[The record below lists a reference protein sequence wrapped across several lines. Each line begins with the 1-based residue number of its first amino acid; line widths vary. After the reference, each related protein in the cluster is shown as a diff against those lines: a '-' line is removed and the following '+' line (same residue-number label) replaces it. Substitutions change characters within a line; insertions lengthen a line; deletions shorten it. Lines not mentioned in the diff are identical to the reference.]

1 MGASKLLKTLAKVK
15 NDINAAGESEELANE
30 YETRAVGKSPGT
42 GPSGSTGMPGS
53 LDGFVQEGKWE
64 NVGSPSPQLP
74 RAMPSPGRGNS
85 TPQGALGRFVRGGT
99 HGNCHRCEVL
109 PASQGNKSACQF
121 PMHAVMGDPRP
132 LGQGHRWFLT
142 DGRGNSQTASW
153 VVPVSRFPMG

>member
-1 MGASKLLKTLAKVK
+1 MTLMLLGSQRSWQTSTRPARWVSLRGRDPQAAQVCQAALTDLSKKASGKTWALPAHSCPGPCPAQV
-15 NDINAAGESEELANE
+15 EVTPHPRELWG
-30 YETRAVGKSPGT
+30 VLFG
-42 GPSGSTGMPGS
+42 
-53 LDGFVQEGKWE
+53 
-64 NVGSPSPQLP
+64 
-74 RAMPSPGRGNS
+74 
-85 TPQGALGRFVRGGT
+85 GGT